1 MKQLLVQGAGI
12 GLVAHGQI
20 QPAFFVHDGFF
31 MGKCVKAR
39 SAMIGAH
46 TAFADTAEAHFA
58 GGKVN
63 DGIGKCFG
71 ENPGT
76 FRKAGYDQQRLPY
89 RDEEQIRWW
98 FTVQSAQVWSCGRHY
113 YQGSVPRQG
122 GGIVSAFRHLFQ
134 LTFA

>member
-1 MKQLLVQGAGI
+1 MRTIRVTGNETIRLGRA
-12 GLVAHGQI
+12 
-20 QPAFFVHDGFF
+20 
-31 MGKCVKAR
+31 
-39 SAMIGAH
+39 
-46 TAFADTAEAHFA
+46 
-58 GGKVN
+58 
-63 DGIGKCFG
+63 G

-122 GGIVSAFRHLFQ
+122 GGIR
-134 LTFA
+134 